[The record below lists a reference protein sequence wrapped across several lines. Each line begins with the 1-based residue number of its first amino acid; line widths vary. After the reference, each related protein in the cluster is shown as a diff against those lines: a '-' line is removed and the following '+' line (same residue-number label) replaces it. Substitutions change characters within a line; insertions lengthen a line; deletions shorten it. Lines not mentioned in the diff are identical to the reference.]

1 MRIYYSNWYTDHR
14 YDEIFMPSS
23 IRDVLAPRLFALAGK
38 QTNNKLLISLT
49 IIKYSVICLCIRHV
63 QHWGTKNIHSQNTIK
78 LNSTSFKVVA
88 MVFASNILY
97 WQSQNE
103 NIPSLWQHRS
113 GLYFLQPI
121 LQVYELEKLF
131 RKRNNFLKNTY
142 FWNPSTDAKT
152 FIRWKWKG

>member
-1 MRIYYSNWYTDHR
+1 MRIYYSDWYTDHR

-63 QHWGTKNIHSQNTIK
+63 QDWGTKNIHSQNTIK

-88 MVFASNILY
+88 IVFSMYIFYLILTITE
-97 WQSQNE
+97 WKHTESMATQKRALFSPTNPAGIWIRKTIQK
-103 NIPSLWQHRS
+103 
-113 GLYFLQPI
+113 
-121 LQVYELEKLF
+121 EK
-131 RKRNNFLKNTY
+131 
-142 FWNPSTDAKT
+142 
-152 FIRWKWKG
+152 